1 MVKYNVR
8 FNSSKDATYCTLVNP
23 KLVRN
28 LKTKIINR
36 IEKKKKY
43 REKKYSAKNLAKE
56 LGTNSRYISAV
67 LNIAFGMNYA
77 TFVNKYRIE
86 ESKKLLVD
94 KENDDLTMEEISDMV
109 GFSNRQTFYA
119 SFYKFEGVTPRQY
132 KLEHTK

>member
-8 FNSSKDATYCTLVNP
+8 LNGSKDATYCTLVNP
-23 KLVRN
+23 RLVRN
-28 LKTKIINR
+28 LKAKIVNR

-43 REKKYSAKNLAKE
+43 REKKYSAKNLAKD

-67 LNIAFGMNYA
+67 LNISFGMNYA
-77 TFVNKYRIE
+77 TFVNRYRIE
-86 ESKKLLVD
+86 ESKLLLVD
-94 KENDDLTMEEISDMV
+94 KDNEDLTMEEISDMV

-132 KLEHTK
+132 KLENMK